1 MYNHIKIDI
10 IKEKAMR
17 TGVDIV
23 EIKRIEKIIISKRES
38 FLKKI
43 FTDRER
49 AYIMGKNYDPKTV
62 SGMFA
67 SKEAVAKLIGSGIG
81 DLAWKD
87 IEVLHDKKGR
97 PFVRQ
102 GEKIKKYLEELNLNS
117 IEISISHER
126 EYAISFAIGFLK

>member
-1 MYNHIKIDI
+1 
-10 IKEKAMR
+10 MR

-49 AYIMGKNYDPKTV
+49 EYIIEKNYKPKTI

-67 SKEAVAKLIGSGIG
+67 SKEAVSKLIGSGIG
-81 DLAWKD
+81 ELAWRD
-87 IEVLHDKKGR
+87 IEVLYDKNGR
-97 PFVRQ
+97 PFINK
-102 GEKIKKYLEELNLNS
+102 GEKIKKYLEQLNLNS
-117 IEISISHER
+117 IDISISHER